1 LSVVWSLCLSN
12 ETEKV
17 LNFII
22 NLHCTNFTDQKL
34 VQTSGTISSHSPANH
49 QTSIARGV
57 VKFYVN
63 I

>member
-1 LSVVWSLCLSN
+1 MGVVLSLCLSN

-22 NLHCTNFTDQKL
+22 TLHCTNSTDQKR
-34 VQTSGTISSHSPANH
+34 VQTSGTISSHSSANH
-49 QTSIARGV
+49 QTSTARGV
-57 VKFYVN
+57 VKFHVN